1 MSPSTASNTAAAS
14 TVPIPTASAAS
25 TDWLTDPTVYAVNR
39 LPAHSDHRFF
49 DHVPASG
56 ETMTLRQSLDG
67 LWRIAV
73 VDAPASGF
81 PMSGD
86 TDAAGTAGPAADG
99 AAPAFAYPGFDDATF
114 DAIPVPSTWE
124 TAGLLRPQYVNIQ
137 YPWDGHETVEQPGVP
152 ERSHVGVYRRTFAP
166 SAEVRRAIDGGR
178 RVTITFH
185 GAATAIYVWLN
196 GRFIGY
202 AEDSFT
208 PSEFDV
214 TDALHPERNVLAVAC
229 YEHASA
235 SWLEDQDFW
244 RLHGLFRS
252 VELTA
257 YPAVHVEDLHVVAD
271 YEHLDES
278 GTLSVEASVRNVRD
292 AASLR
297 ATLAGPDG
305 ATVWQWVYALDE
317 IVSEVRDPSD
327 DDAPV
332 PVSFS
337 APVGVVLPWSAESPS
352 LYTLTLTLESSD
364 KRVLEV
370 VPQRVG
376 FRRFAIE
383 GGIMRLNG
391 RRIVFRGVNRHE
403 FDSRLGRAIGGREIL
418 EDLVTCKRNNI
429 NAVRTSHYPNQSRF
443 YELCDELG
451 LYVVDETNIETHGSW
466 CTPGDVPTPECA
478 VPGSRPEWEG
488 ACVDRLAS
496 MVGRDRNHPCVL
508 LWSLGNESYAGDVF
522 RAMAR
527 FAHAADPT
535 RPVHYEGMTWDRA
548 YEDVSDVETRMYA
561 KPADV
566 EAYLKADPQKPYI
579 SCEYMHAMGNSV
591 GGLHL
596 YTALER
602 YPHYQG
608 GFIWDFIDQAL
619 VQRMDDGS
627 QRLTYGGDWGDRP
640 SDYEFSGNGLVFA
653 DHTPTPK
660 LQEVRRLYAPV
671 AIMPDETGVEIRN
684 GNLFVSTARDVFEAR
699 MLVGGEERW
708 SARCRFDVPAGG
720 VGRFPV
726 AFPMP
731 DDVVLASDAGHDGRV
746 ELTYEVRQL
755 LAEATAWAPA
765 GHELAF
771 GQHTVVVDVPG
782 SAYRPTGTVSDG
794 AASDGAASDG
804 AASVELSGS
813 PCADTVTA
821 GRWNV
826 GVRHADV
833 EVVLSRTQGGIVS
846 FVRDGREM
854 VVRRPSITCFRPL
867 TDNDRGNGSGF
878 DRARWMPAGRYA
890 KVVDHAIDVDGAHA
904 VARYTYELAEPDR
917 TRVEVRYDAQA
928 ATGDVRMTVSYPGVS
943 DAPSLPAFG
952 IEWMLPKRYDR
963 LRFYGLGPEE
973 TYADRLHGGRLG
985 VFDRTASQD
994 CAPYLVPQET
1004 GNHEGVRWAE
1014 ITDADGHGMRVEAA
1028 AGTGAAFS
1036 ASLLPYSSLMLEEA
1050 THADE
1055 LPPVRHT
1062 FLRLLAAQMGVG
1074 GDDSW
1079 GAPVHDPY
1087 LMPSSHP
1094 YALDVTL
1101 RLI

>member
-1 MSPSTASNTAAAS
+1 MSASTASTPTEISDIPILRSPAAS
-14 TVPIPTASAAS
+14 TS
-25 TDWLTDPTVYAVNR
+25 WLADPTVYAVNR

-49 DHVPASG
+49 DHAPAPE

-67 LWRIAV
+67 EWRIAV
-73 VDAPASGF
+73 VSAPTEGF
-81 PMSGD
+81 PLDGGKAGSD
-86 TDAAGTAGPAADG
+86 TV
-99 AAPAFAYPGFDDATF
+99 APAFVEAGFDDSGF
-114 DAIPVPSTWE
+114 SSIPVPSTWE

-137 YPWDGHETVEQPGVP
+137 YPWDGHEAVEQPGVP
-152 ERSHVGVYRRTFAP
+152 ELNHVGVYRRRFAP
-166 SAEVRRAIDGGR
+166 SAETRRAIDEGR
-178 RVTITFH
+178 RVTLTFH

-196 GRFIGY
+196 GSFIGY

-214 TDALHPERNVLAVAC
+214 TDALRPDGNVLAVAC

-257 YPAVHVEDLHVVAD
+257 YPSVHVEDLHVVAD
-271 YEHLDES
+271 YEHLDGS
-278 GTLSVEASVRNVRD
+278 GVLSVDASVRNVRD

-305 ATVWQWVYALDE
+305 ATLWQWVYGIDE
-317 IVSEVRDPSD
+317 IASESQDGNGLT
-327 DDAPV
+327 

-370 VPQRVG
+370 VPQRIG
-376 FRRFAIE
+376 FRRFVIE

-391 RRIVFRGVNRHE
+391 RRIVFRGANRHE
-403 FDSRLGRAIGGREIL
+403 FDSRLGRAIGEREIR
-418 EDLVTCKRNNI
+418 EDLVACKRNNI

-451 LYVVDETNIETHGSW
+451 LYVIDETNIETHGSW

-508 LWSLGNESYAGDVF
+508 LWSLGNESHAGDVF
-522 RAMAR
+522 RAMYR

-566 EAYLKADPQKPYI
+566 EAYLKADPKKPYI

-596 YTALER
+596 YTELER

-608 GFIWDFIDQAL
+608 GFIWDLIDQAL

-627 QRLTYGGDWGDRP
+627 ERLTYGGDWDDRP
-640 SDYEFSGNGLVFA
+640 SDYEFSGNGLLFA

-660 LQEVRRLYAPV
+660 MQEVKRLYAPV
-671 AIMPDETGVEIRN
+671 TVVPDESGVEIRN
-684 GNLFVSTARDVFEAR
+684 GNLFVSTADDVFEAR

-708 SARCRFDVPAGG
+708 SARYGFDVPAGCT
-720 VGRFPV
+720 GRFPV
-726 AFPMP
+726 AFPST
-731 DDVVLASDAGHDGRV
+731 DDVALASDAGADGRV
-746 ELTYEVRQL
+746 EVTYEVRQL

-771 GQHTVVVDVPG
+771 GQHTVVVDAPAG
-782 SAYRPTGTVSDG
+782 IAKPTASAADGTV
-794 AASDGAASDG
+794 
-804 AASVELSGS
+804 
-813 PCADTVTA
+813 TV

-826 GVRHADV
+826 GVRHADT
-833 EVVLSRTQGGIVS
+833 EVVFSHTQGGVVS
-846 FVRDGREM
+846 FVRGGREM

-890 KVVDHAIDVDGAHA
+890 KVVDHAIEADGTRA
-904 VARYTYELAEPDR
+904 VARYTYELAEPGR
-917 TRVEVRYDAQA
+917 TRVEVRYEAQA
-928 ATGDVRMTVSYPGVS
+928 STGDVRMTVSYPGAQ

-952 IEWMLPKRYDR
+952 IEWMLPKRYDH

-985 VFDRTASQD
+985 VFERTASQD

-1014 ITDADGHGMRVEAA
+1014 VTDANGHGMRIEAA

-1087 LMPSSHP
+1087 LMPASHP
-1094 YALDVTL
+1094 YELDVTL